1 MKVVLIQLY
10 STKKRAEA
18 AMIYF
23 LLFYMIV
30 YMGNA
35 VYGTYIPVYFQSV
48 GATPAQIGTLLS
60 LGPLVAVLAQP
71 LWGAIGDRAKTKNSV
86 LAVLLAGSG
95 LMVMLF
101 PLSDAF
107 YYLLVMVCL
116 FTFFQTSTFAISD
129 AITLEELDKQK
140 SWSFGSIR
148 LGGTIGF
155 AIMSISFGYLA
166 KYDIGTLFPVY
177 AAVMLISLLLLTR
190 FPKVSGYQSAGKKMQ
205 VWVLFKNRKLMIYMG
220 INLVLQIT
228 LGYYYSFFPIYF
240 RELGAD
246 NVLIGWSMVI
256 SSLSEIPFLLFAD
269 RIMKRVRLT
278 HILLVSGVATALR
291 WFAFSF
297 TENPYWVLP
306 AQLLHGLIFIVLT
319 VTMAMYI
326 NREVPK
332 ELKASGQTLNGLLSL
347 GVARIIGSFFGG
359 FASEAFGMR
368 NVFFYN
374 AWIAVIC
381 TAGIVWLILKEKKAA
396 SVQTADKGVY
406 NG

>member
-1 MKVVLIQLY
+1 MKRENPL
-10 STKKRAEA
+10 
-18 AMIYF
+18 MIYF
-23 LLFYMIV
+23 LLFYTIV

-71 LWGAIGDRAKTKNSV
+71 LWGMVGDRAKTKNSV
-86 LAVLLAGSG
+86 LACLLIGSG
-95 LMVMLF
+95 VMVLLF
-101 PLSDAF
+101 PLSSAF
-107 YYLLVMVCL
+107 YYLLIMVCL
-116 FTFFQTSTFAISD
+116 FTFFQTSIFAISD

-140 SWSFGSIR
+140 RWSFGGIR
-148 LGGTIGF
+148 LGGTFGF
-155 AIMSISFGYLA
+155 AMMSIVFGYLA
-166 KYDIGTLFPVY
+166 KIHIDYLFPVF
-177 AAVMLISLLLLTR
+177 AGVMLASLLLLTR
-190 FPKVSGYQSAGKKMQ
+190 FPKISGYQSASNKMQ
-205 VWVLFKNRKLMIYMG
+205 IWVLFKNRKLMTYLA

-246 NVLIGWSMVI
+246 NAMIGWSMVI
-256 SSLSEIPFLLFAD
+256 SSLSEIPFLLFAN
-269 RIMKRVRLT
+269 RLMQRVRLI
-278 HILLVSGVATALR
+278 HILLISSLATALR
-291 WFAFSF
+291 WLSFSF

-306 AQLLHGLIFIVLT
+306 AQALHGLIFIVLT

-359 FASEAFGMR
+359 FASEAYGMR
-368 NVFFYN
+368 HVFMFN
-374 AWIAVIC
+374 AWIALAC
-381 TAGIVWLILKEKKAA
+381 SAFILWISIKEKRAEAAA
-396 SVQTADKGVY
+396 SGDKGVL
-406 NG
+406 NQ

>member
-1 MKVVLIQLY
+1 ML
-10 STKKRAEA
+10 
-18 AMIYF
+18 YF
-23 LLFYMIV
+23 LLFYAIV

-71 LWGAIGDRAKTKNSV
+71 LWGTVGDRAKTKNSV
-86 LAVLLAGSG
+86 LALLLIGSG
-95 LMVMLF
+95 AVILLF
-101 PLSDAF
+101 PISTAF
-107 YYLLVMVCL
+107 YYLLIMVCL
-116 FTFFQTSTFAISD
+116 FTFFQTSIFALSD

-140 SWSFGSIR
+140 RWSFGGIR
-148 LGGTIGF
+148 LGGTFGF
-155 AIMSISFGYLA
+155 ALMSVVFGYLA
-166 KYDIGTLFPVY
+166 KININYLFPVF
-177 AAVMLISLLLLTR
+177 AGVMLVSLLLLTR
-190 FPKVSGYQSAGKKMQ
+190 FPRISGYQSAGNKMQ
-205 VWVLFKNRKLMIYMG
+205 VWVLFKNRKLMIYLG

-256 SSLSEIPFLLFAD
+256 SSLSEIPFLLFAN
-269 RIMKRVRLT
+269 RIMQRIRLT
-278 HILLVSGVATALR
+278 HILLVSSLAAALR
-291 WFAFSF
+291 WISFSY

-306 AQLLHGLIFIVLT
+306 AQALHGLIFIVLT

-368 NVFFYN
+368 SIFLFN
-374 AWIAVIC
+374 AWIALACSACI
-381 TAGIVWLILKEKKAA
+381 IWISIKEKK
-396 SVQTADKGVY
+396 SESLVTQDKGVL
-406 NG
+406 NR

>member
-1 MKVVLIQLY
+1 MK
-10 STKKRAEA
+10 
-18 AMIYF
+18 YF
-23 LLFYMIV
+23 LLFYMVV

-71 LWGAIGDRAKTKNSV
+71 LWGAVGDRARTKNSV
-86 LAVLLAGSG
+86 LAILLAGSG
-95 LMVMLF
+95 LTILFF
-101 PLSDAF
+101 PLSDMF
-107 YYLLVMVCL
+107 YYLLAMVCL

-140 SWSFGSIR
+140 RWSFGPIR

-166 KYDIGTLFPVY
+166 KYDIGYLFPVY
-177 AAVMLISLLLLTR
+177 ASVMLISLLLLTR
-190 FPKVSGYQSAGKKMQ
+190 FPKVSGYQSSGNKMQ
-205 VWVLFKNRKLMIYMG
+205 VWVLFKNRKLMMYMG

-240 RELGAD
+240 REMGAD

-278 HILLVSGVATALR
+278 HILLISGIATALR

-297 TENPYWVLP
+297 VVNPYWVLP

-347 GVARIIGSFFGG
+347 GIARIIGSFFGG

-381 TAGIVWLILKEKKAA
+381 TAGIVWLSLRESKAA
-396 SVQTADKGVY
+396 VVEAGDKGVY
-406 NG
+406 GG

>member
-1 MKVVLIQLY
+1 
-10 STKKRAEA
+10 
-18 AMIYF
+18 MIYF
-23 LLFYMIV
+23 LLFYMVI

-48 GATPAQIGTLLS
+48 GAAPAEIGTLLS

-71 LWGAIGDRAKTKNSV
+71 MWGTIGDRAKTKNSV
-86 LAVLLAGSG
+86 LAALLVGSG
-95 LMVMLF
+95 VMILLF
-101 PLSDAF
+101 PLSTAF
-107 YYLLVMVCL
+107 YYLLAMVCL
-116 FTFFQTSTFAISD
+116 FTFFQTSIFAISD

-140 SWSFGSIR
+140 RWAFGPIR

-155 AIMSISFGYLA
+155 ALMSLGFGYLA
-166 KYDIGTLFPVY
+166 KVSIQYLFPVF
-177 AAVMLISLLLLTR
+177 AVVMLISLFLLLK
-190 FPKVSGYQSAGKKMQ
+190 FPKVSGYQSSGSKMQ
-205 VWVLFKNRKLMIYMG
+205 VWVLFKNRKLMLYMG

-246 NVLIGWSMVI
+246 NVMIGWSMVI
-256 SSLSEIPFLLFAD
+256 SSISEIPFLLLAG
-269 RIMKRVRLT
+269 RIMAKVRLT
-278 HILLVSGVATALR
+278 HVFLVSSIATALR

-306 AQLLHGLIFIVLT
+306 AQLLHGLMFIVLT

-347 GVARIIGSFFGG
+347 GVARIIGSFIGG
-359 FASEAFGMR
+359 FASESFGMR
-368 NVFFYN
+368 SVFMYN
-374 AWIAVIC
+374 AWIALACAACIGWVI
-381 TAGIVWLILKEKKAA
+381 VRESRQRSAA
-396 SVQTADKGVY
+396 AEQKGALH
-406 NG
+406 G